1 MTDISY
7 CKGVCVDLV
16 KEVERLLAERD
27 EWKQAAG
34 AEADE
39 RRRAHD
45 EIDRL
50 QKLLQNWLA
59 CCFVDTVNGSVSFGM
74 GVKKVW
80 VETRKALE
88 SK

>member
-7 CKGVCVDLV
+7 CKGVCVDLL

-45 EIDRL
+45 EIERL
-50 QKLLQNWLA
+50 REALQ
-59 CCFVDTVNGSVSFGM
+59 TVRRYLDSPATYDAYLD
-74 GVKKVW
+74 
-80 VETRKALE
+80 EIIEQALKE
-88 SK
+88 KE